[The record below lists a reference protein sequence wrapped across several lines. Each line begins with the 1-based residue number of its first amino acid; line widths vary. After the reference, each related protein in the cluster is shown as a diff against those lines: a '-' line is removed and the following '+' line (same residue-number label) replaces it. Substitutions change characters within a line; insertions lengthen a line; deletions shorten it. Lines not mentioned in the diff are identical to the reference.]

1 MLHSLREICV
11 SMTDWKG
18 NAVIPK
24 SVEIPGMTEYVVGH
38 WSKRSLSRMG
48 WWSRSLESVKENW
61 GKSRTQTYAF
71 GRRYCVCIYTHTDTH
86 THFES

>member
-24 SVEIPGMTEYVVGH
+24 SVEIPGMTEYVMGH

-48 WWSRSLESVKENW
+48 WWSRNLESVKENL
-61 GKSRTQTYAF
+61 GKSRTQTLHLEEDTVYV
-71 GRRYCVCIYTHTDTH
+71 YVYIY